1 MIYFS
6 REKGWL
12 ILYRLCEKTYLALV
26 SLRERF
32 LNRAGVYLR
41 KLSTGQRAE
50 SGATVAEYALV
61 LAIVVVGLILVLS
74 ELGEALREK
83 ISAVVDQIRN
93 APTIP

>member
-1 MIYFS
+1 MYRRIY
-6 REKGWL
+6 L
-12 ILYRLCEKTYLALV
+12 QLV
-26 SLRERF
+26 SSGERV
-32 LNRAGVYLR
+32 LNRVTAWMRREPGG
-41 KLSTGQRAE
+41 KRAD

>member
-1 MIYFS
+1 MHRRIYLKLVWWS
-6 REKGWL
+6 ERA
-12 ILYRLCEKTYLALV
+12 LA
-26 SLRERF
+26 
-32 LNRAGVYLR
+32 RAGVWMR
-41 KLSTGQRAE
+41 GTKGGERADR
-50 SGATVAEYALV
+50 GATVAEYALV